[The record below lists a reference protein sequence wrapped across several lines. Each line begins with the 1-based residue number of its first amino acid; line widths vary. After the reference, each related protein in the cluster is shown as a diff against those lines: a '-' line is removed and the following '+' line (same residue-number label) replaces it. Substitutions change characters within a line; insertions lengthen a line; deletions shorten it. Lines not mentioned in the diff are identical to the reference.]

1 MNSPFSPSCSRVKW
15 FPTLASGAVALLC
28 ASPLFAVTEPKAA
41 IPQPPCCR
49 EGLPPGKYSNQ
60 SIYQLGATW
69 TSDMGREIKLEVL
82 RGRPQV
88 IALFFTHCEHSC
100 PLIVAD
106 LLAID
111 KALPREARGK
121 VDFLLVS
128 IDPERDTPEVL
139 RAYRAMHG
147 LPTER
152 WTLLRG
158 DPAATRAFADLLGFQ
173 YVPGSPTQ
181 FAHSLLVTIVDPSGE
196 IVFQRAGTNRPPEDA
211 VQVLSKL
218 TKASRRR

>member
-1 MNSPFSPSCSRVKW
+1 MNSSLSPKFPRVTL
-15 FPTLASGAVALLC
+15 FPKLVSGALALLC
-28 ASPLFAVTEPKAA
+28 ISPLFAITEPKAN

-49 EGLPPGKYSNQ
+49 EGLPPGKYSDQ
-60 SIYQLGATW
+60 SIYKLDAIW

-88 IALFFTHCEHSC
+88 IALFFTNCQHSC
-100 PLIVAD
+100 PLIVSD
-106 LLAID
+106 MLAID
-111 KALPREARGK
+111 KALPREVRSK

-128 IDPERDTPEVL
+128 IDPDRDTPEVL

-147 LPTER
+147 IPTER

-158 DPAATRAFADLLGFQ
+158 SPESTRALADLIGFQ

-181 FAHSLLVTIVDPSGE
+181 FAHSLLVTIVNPAGE

-211 VQVLSKL
+211 VQILTRL
-218 TKASRRR
+218 TKAPRRR